1 MTRTHIGLLI
11 LLGGVLLFGVAAL
24 VRRQADGRP
33 DGGRALAVLSIVVWF
48 AAILTTLGGIGV
60 AISSAVFP

>member
-11 LLGGVLLFGVAAL
+11 LLGGVLLFGLAAL
-24 VRRQADGRP
+24 VRRQADRP
-33 DGGRALAVLSIVVWF
+33 GAGRALAVLSIVVWF